1 MSFLS
6 PPRAPDPTQT
16 SNTQLGFNQQ
26 AAQAQQGINMVNQS
40 NPFGSL
46 TYNADPNSPGGY
58 TANVSLS
65 PEQQQL
71 LNTQQATRQ
80 NFGNAAQALTATP
93 GFGANPNIDPS
104 SLTNKMMGWGQQYMQ
119 PIFDQQQ
126 SNLDAKLQN
135 QGITPGSEAYNNAQN
150 LQSRNVNNAYQSLFL
165 NAEPTA
171 FNQAIQEYQ
180 LPMQTAYSLMGAGA
194 PVSPSSANPTFQNT
208 PQEQIGAPNYQ
219 QAAQNQFQ
227 AQQSQY
233 QNMMGGIGQLAGIA
247 AAPFTA
253 GLSTLPGMFGGGWG
267 AQTGPTYANGNQG
280 MMGGVPFNIY

>member
-1 MSFLS
+1 
-6 PPRAPDPTQT
+6 
-16 SNTQLGFNQQ
+16 
-26 AAQAQQGINMVNQS
+26 MVNQS

-58 TANVSLS
+58 TSNVSLS

-135 QGITPGSEAYNNAQN
+135 QGITQGSEAWNNAQN

-194 PVSPSSANPTFQNT
+194 PVSPSSASPTFQNT
-208 PQEQIGAPNYQ
+208 PQEQIASPNYA

-233 QNMMGGIGQLAGIA
+233 QNMMGGIGQLAG
-247 AAPFTA
+247 A
-253 GLSTLPGMFGGGWG
+253 GLSLGLAPLTGGASLMAMPGMFGGGWSG
-267 AQTGPTYANGNQG
+267 GSFGGTGGG
-280 MMGGVPFNIY
+280 MGGLY

>member
-1 MSFLS
+1 LN
-6 PPRAPDPTQT
+6 PPKPPDPTAT
-16 SNTQLGFNQQ
+16 SNAQLGFNQQ
-26 AAQAQQGINMVNQS
+26 AAQAQQKVNMVNQVT
-40 NPFGSL
+40 PFGSL
-46 TYNADPNSPGGY
+46 AYNPDPNSPGGF
-58 TANVSLS
+58 TSTVQLT
-65 PEQQQL
+65 PEQQKL
-71 LNTQQATRQ
+71 LDTQQQTKQ
-80 NFGNAAQALTATP
+80 NFGQAAQNISGAY
-93 GFGANPNIDPS
+93 GFGAYPNIDPS
-104 SLTNKMMGWGQQYMQ
+104 SLTSKMMGWGQQYMQ

-208 PQEQIGAPNYQ
+208 PTEQIQPPNYQ
-219 QAAQNQFQ
+219 GAAQNQFQ

-233 QNMMGGIGQLAGIA
+233 QNMMGGIGSLLGGGIGMFGSGGMFGA
-247 AAPFTA
+247 NGAFPQGA
-253 GLSTLPGMFGGGWG
+253 GMFGGGWG
-267 AQTGPTYANGNQG
+267 
-280 MMGGVPFNIY
+280 